1 MKMQELP
8 ASNPKHV
15 VRLQAAAREI
25 GIHPDTL
32 RRICKDGTGPKMLK
46 LSARCYGIRRG
57 DLDAWVES
65 RGVGGPQV

>member
-1 MKMQELP
+1 MQELP

-32 RRICKDGTGPKMLK
+32 RRICKDGTGPR
-46 LSARCYGIRRG
+46 A
-57 DLDAWVES
+57 
-65 RGVGGPQV
+65 